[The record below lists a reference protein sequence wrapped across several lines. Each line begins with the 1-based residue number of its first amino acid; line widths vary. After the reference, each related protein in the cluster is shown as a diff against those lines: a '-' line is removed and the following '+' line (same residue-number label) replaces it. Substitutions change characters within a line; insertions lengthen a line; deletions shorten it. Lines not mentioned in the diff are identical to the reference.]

1 MIKQKGQ
8 ILIDKYGQINI
19 TGFVFDGSDGR
30 SSKEDILKYL
40 KRCINIYNIKNNA
53 DWNIK

>member
-1 MIKQKGQ
+1 MIKQEGQ

-19 TGFVFDGSDGR
+19 TGFVFDGSDGK

-40 KRCINIYNIKNNA
+40 KHCINIYEHKE
-53 DWNIK
+53 